1 MFALDMTHDSKLK
14 WVMWES
20 YRMEESVWKEDG
32 DTKNQDNYPQQNHAQ
47 NSVALGPENE
57 EDNR

>member
-1 MFALDMTHDSKLK
+1 
-14 WVMWES
+14 MWES

-57 EDNR
+57 KNNS